1 VLIVRGVSS
10 TANSMVSPFTNAA
23 QLFVSTPHDFVE
35 GDILVAT
42 DCQKASIF
50 QVTSIDNGG
59 LNLTHSANNSY
70 SPGNTAPNWG
80 SEQDY
85 GLGAEVA
92 RLQTYAFYIALG
104 TDNRPALFQRRLQS
118 GVSASFM
125 SESLAEGID
134 TMQIRYGVDS
144 LGNDGAI
151 DRWDTAA
158 EVNAANLWENVLSV
172 EVTLL
177 ARATEE
183 YGTERDTALYDLG
196 GDTRFNGPNDRRLRQ
211 VFSTTIGVRNRL
223 P

>member
-1 VLIVRGVSS
+1 
-10 TANSMVSPFTNAA
+10 
-23 QLFVSTPHDFVE
+23 
-35 GDILVAT
+35 
-42 DCQKASIF
+42 
-50 QVTSIDNGG
+50 
-59 LNLTHSANNSY
+59 
-70 SPGNTAPNWG
+70 
-80 SEQDY
+80 
-85 GLGAEVA
+85 
-92 RLQTYAFYIALG
+92 
-104 TDNRPALFQRRLQS
+104 
-118 GVSASFM
+118 M